1 MYLNLPMKLW
11 TLLTMNYLCY
21 RVLGATL
28 VRETTWFLFDFG
40 INNQL
45 LLHLFYWKRIY
56 YCSSLRK
63 RIFIGVGGRKDFLL
77 IFWFFVMFFWKWVRK
92 ILMSMFKRRRG
103 KRRVLERSQNRLI
116 EAVSL
121 NKYIRRKFLLINSL
135 KFSLNL
141 HKILFPKK
149 IPS

>member
-45 LLHLFYWKRIY
+45 LLHLFIGREFIIA
-56 YCSSLRK
+56 SSWTK
-63 RIFIGVGGRKDFLL
+63 GIFIGKVEGK
-77 IFWFFVMFFWKWVRK
+77 IF
-92 ILMSMFKRRRG
+92 
-103 KRRVLERSQNRLI
+103 N
-116 EAVSL
+116 
-121 NKYIRRKFLLINSL
+121 
-135 KFSLNL
+135 
-141 HKILFPKK
+141 
-149 IPS
+149 